1 MKIYNG
7 LASLK
12 NVTFRSAVTLGV
24 FDGVHLGHRSIISS
38 LVEKS
43 RQLKLK
49 SVAVTFEPH
58 PEKLWNK
65 RQLHYINTLP
75 ERLELIESL
84 GVNVCVVVNF
94 TKKFASMEAKKFIT
108 EILIKKLRMSA
119 VTVNPEYK
127 FGKDAAGTVHLLD
140 KMGAEYDFK
149 ILRVKTVKR
158 GGKTVKSTLIRH
170 LLREA
175 CLRRANT
182 LLGRPYFIEAAVIR
196 GSGYGTKLGYPTV
209 NLKLRQ
215 DILLP
220 EGVYICQAGLSG
232 EQYEAAVNIGYR
244 PTINKNPYRDRTI
257 EAYLLNFSKNI
268 YGKNIKIHF
277 YKKIRDEKRFKSAA
291 YLKIAIEADVKK
303 TRSYFKIKRLKN
315 LISEV

>member
-127 FGKDAAGTVHLLD
+127 FGKD
-140 KMGAEYDFK
+140 
-149 ILRVKTVKR
+149 
-158 GGKTVKSTLIRH
+158 
-170 LLREA
+170 
-175 CLRRANT
+175 
-182 LLGRPYFIEAAVIR
+182 
-196 GSGYGTKLGYPTV
+196 
-209 NLKLRQ
+209 
-215 DILLP
+215 
-220 EGVYICQAGLSG
+220 
-232 EQYEAAVNIGYR
+232 
-244 PTINKNPYRDRTI
+244 
-257 EAYLLNFSKNI
+257 
-268 YGKNIKIHF
+268 
-277 YKKIRDEKRFKSAA
+277 
-291 YLKIAIEADVKK
+291 
-303 TRSYFKIKRLKN
+303 
-315 LISEV
+315 